1 MLACEHIMV
10 IRCMRMYNNNTVGS
24 GADAASASSAGSGVG
39 GTGGGG
45 GGGTGGTGTGPPLHH
60 SFGIR
65 VFCFSAKTI
74 IVIICKYNLS

>member
-45 GGGTGGTGTGPPLHH
+45 GGGGGTSGTGTGPPLHH

-65 VFCFSAKTI
+65 VFFFS
-74 IVIICKYNLS
+74 LQRQLLL